1 MSAWDQWDDV
11 IRRPDPDPLEVLRAA
26 GMYQR
31 YLFEVQDKAV
41 KAARAQGHTWEEI
54 AQAVGTTRQAAWQR
68 YGSVAPAP
76 PSKDDIRTWLDAAQA
91 SVHLGALQAVIAQA
105 HGTVHVRREPPEEPP
120 TTAQPE
126 SGGQ

>member
-1 MSAWDQWDDV
+1 MSVWDQWEAV

-31 YLFEVQDKAV
+31 YLFEIQDKAV

-76 PSKDDIRTWLDAAQA
+76 PSKDDVRTWLDAAQA
-91 SVHLGALQAVIAQA
+91 TVHLGALHALMARG
-105 HGTVHVRREPPEEPP
+105 HGTVHIDRERGEGSPDPSP
-120 TTAQPE
+120 
-126 SGGQ
+126 

>member
-1 MSAWDQWDDV
+1 MSAWDQWEDV

-68 YGSVAPAP
+68 YGSIAPAP
-76 PSKDDIRTWLDAAQA
+76 PSKDDVRTWLGEDQAA
-91 SVHLGALQAVIAQA
+91 VHLGALQAIMVRA
-105 HGTVHVRREPPEEPP
+105 HRALRVEREPPEEPP
-120 TTAQPE
+120 TPAQP
-126 SGGQ
+126 

>member
-1 MSAWDQWDDV
+1 MSAWDQWEDV

-54 AQAVGTTRQAAWQR
+54 AHAVGTTRQAAWQR
-68 YGSVAPAP
+68 YGPVAPAP
-76 PSKDDIRTWLDAAQA
+76 PSKDDVRTWMDTAQA
-91 SVHLGALQAVIAQA
+91 SIHLGALQALIA
-105 HGTVHVRREPPEEPP
+105 HGHGPVSIRRQPPEEPEGP
-120 TTAQPE
+120 AEQ
-126 SGGQ
+126 